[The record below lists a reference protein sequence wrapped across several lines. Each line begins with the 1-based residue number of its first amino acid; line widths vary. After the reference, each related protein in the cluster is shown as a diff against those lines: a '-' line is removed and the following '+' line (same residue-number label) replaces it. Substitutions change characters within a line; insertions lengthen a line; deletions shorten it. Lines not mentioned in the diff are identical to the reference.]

1 VLDYLRVHPA
11 CVELFLFRPGSG
23 ALVAA
28 APGQQESRADPN
40 DQQQPQERNKFD
52 AFAL

>member
-1 VLDYLRVHPA
+1 VLDYLGVHSA
-11 CVELFLFRPGSG
+11 RVELFLFSPGSG
-23 ALVAA
+23 ALAAVAT
-28 APGQQESRADPN
+28 GQQESRADPN